1 MTRGP
6 ETEHTHEED
15 LQAQFAVEAT
25 PGAHPFVRSHQCR
38 PRRKEA

>member
-1 MTRGP
+1 MKRGP

-25 PGAHPFVRSHQCR
+25 PGALPFVRSNQTR
-38 PRRKEA
+38 RRRKP